1 MPNKNI
7 EISVRFPTSML
18 KQQKSAFDDPHASM
32 QTEADEQYALLVELQ
47 KVDSQFNEILY

>member
-18 KQQKSAFDDPHASM
+18 KQQKSAFDDPHATM